1 MAFSNIWRVTDLV
14 TGPSGGPTLNNRLYG
29 VEIWSWLWSSKSIW
43 TSSLWDKFRLWKLN
57 SRSAAGLFVVV
68 TRGFYSGFMAE
79 ARGNGWKGKLI
90 WIGKDRKGEST
101 KKKRFKKA
109 SRLHPSTPLTEKA
122 SGESYSTAAK
132 KLQNDEERSEEGYPN
147 GQGNCISEE
156 SSAHDEEQ
164 IRAELGRKE
173 KIERNRKG
181 KKSYRRM
188 LQCTGRLEW
197 VRGIACIHT

>member
-1 MAFSNIWRVTDLV
+1 
-14 TGPSGGPTLNNRLYG
+14 
-29 VEIWSWLWSSKSIW
+29 
-43 TSSLWDKFRLWKLN
+43 
-57 SRSAAGLFVVV
+57 
-68 TRGFYSGFMAE
+68 
-79 ARGNGWKGKLI
+79 
-90 WIGKDRKGEST
+90 
-101 KKKRFKKA
+101 
-109 SRLHPSTPLTEKA
+109 LTEKA

-132 KLQNDEERSEEGYPN
+132 KLQNDEERSKEGYPN

-188 LQCTGRLEW
+188 LQCAGRLEW
-197 VRGIACIHT
+197 VREGFQRRGLWFPS